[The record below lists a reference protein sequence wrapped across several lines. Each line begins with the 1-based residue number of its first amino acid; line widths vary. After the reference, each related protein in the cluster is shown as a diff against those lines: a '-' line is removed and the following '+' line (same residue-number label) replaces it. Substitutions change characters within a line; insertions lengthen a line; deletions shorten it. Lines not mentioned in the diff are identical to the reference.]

1 MHPLQHPRDAGW
13 IFRCFSLTMT
23 GGGVKI
29 SVQFERA
36 SHVSARNEGCLHFLL
51 LLGHP
56 PWKRVC
62 WLLEKKNKRKEGS
75 ARRVRALPG
84 IRTRGKEH
92 KLYFN
97 LIETYFLLLLPEL
110 TRMRGH
116 QNGCRTLAALQF
128 YVSLL
133 PAPGGLLGMT
143 ESYSGE

>member
-1 MHPLQHPRDAGW
+1 MFAFSAAAGT
-13 IFRCFSLTMT
+13 SPVEEGLL
-23 GGGVKI
+23 
-29 SVQFERA
+29 A
-36 SHVSARNEGCLHFLL
+36 AR
-51 LLGHP
+51 
-56 PWKRVC
+56 
-62 WLLEKKNKRKEGS
+62 KKNKRREGS